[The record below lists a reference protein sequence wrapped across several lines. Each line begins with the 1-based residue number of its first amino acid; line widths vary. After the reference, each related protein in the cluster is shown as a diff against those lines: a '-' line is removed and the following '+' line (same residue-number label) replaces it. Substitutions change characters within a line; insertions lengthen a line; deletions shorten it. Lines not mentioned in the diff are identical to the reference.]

1 MFRETPT
8 HTPRPAARVASLVL
22 ALAMA
27 FGLVAGTGPATADTA
42 DAGAD
47 GAQRL
52 RVNLGITP
60 FKPQPD
66 GPDDP
71 VFSRLGRIDDYFD
84 TPRYVEF
91 EADLRA
97 EAAERDLR
105 IADLDEAAGVFEGVF
120 EPSVSVD
127 LRGDPAAAA
136 DLADEVGG
144 RFLQQ
149 SVLVFEA
156 DPDGPDVLYILPD
169 VGEGSREIRRAV
181 REMADL
187 GLLGGRF
194 VDGTLEIADFGDTS
208 FDEVVELARRLETR
222 LGLRRGLLQFLEP

>member
-1 MFRETPT
+1 MSTVQIN
-8 HTPRPAARVASLVL
+8 RPYRLASFVVG
-22 ALAMA
+22 LAMVL
-27 FGLVAGTGPATADTA
+27 GVVAGAGPATADT
-42 DAGAD
+42 GAD
-47 GAQRL
+47 NAERL
-52 RVNLGITP
+52 RINLGITP

-71 VFSRLGRIDDYFD
+71 AFSRLGRIDDYFD
-84 TPRYVEF
+84 TDRYLAF
-91 EADLRA
+91 EADLEA

-105 IADLDEAAGVFEGVF
+105 IAEIEEAAGVFEGVF

-127 LRGDPAAAA
+127 LRGDPAAAE

-156 DPDGPDVLYILPD
+156 DPDGPDVLYILPN
-169 VGEGSREIRRAV
+169 VGDDSREIRRAV

-194 VDGTLEIADFGDTS
+194 VENTRD
-208 FDEVVELARRLETR
+208 RRLR
-222 LGLRRGLLQFLEP
+222 

>member
-1 MFRETPT
+1 MFSSHPN
-8 HTPRPAARVASLVL
+8 HPYRPARRLASFVVGLVMVL
-22 ALAMA
+22 
-27 FGLVAGTGPATADTA
+27 GLVAGAGPAAA
-42 DAGAD
+42 DAEAD
-47 GAQRL
+47 GAQRP

-71 VFSRLGRIDDYFD
+71 AFSRLGRIDDYFETD
-84 TPRYVEF
+84 RYLAF
-91 EADLRA
+91 KADLQA

-105 IADLDEAAGVFEGVF
+105 IAEIEEAAGVFEGVF

-144 RFLQQ
+144 RFLRQ

-156 DPDGPDVLYILPD
+156 DPDGPDVLYILPE
-169 VGEGSREIRRAV
+169 VGDDSREIRRAV
-181 REMADL
+181 RAMADL
-187 GLLGGRF
+187 SLLGGRF
-194 VDGTLEIADFGDTS
+194 VDGTLEIGDFGDTS
-208 FDEVVELARRLETR
+208 FDEVAELARRLDTR
-222 LGLRRGLLQFLEP
+222 LGLRRGHLQFLEP